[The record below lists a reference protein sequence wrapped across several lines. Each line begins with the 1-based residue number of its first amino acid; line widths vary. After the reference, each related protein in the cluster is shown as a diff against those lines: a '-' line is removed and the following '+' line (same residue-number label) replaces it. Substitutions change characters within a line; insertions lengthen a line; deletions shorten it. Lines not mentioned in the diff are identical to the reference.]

1 MEDYSIVYIGAS
13 WCSSCKTIKPAIELL
28 AECYDL
34 DIDILEFD
42 DLEYEEQESVLKVP
56 TVRIMFKGGILA
68 NWDSNQVNSLK
79 EWLDDN
85 IKE

>member
-13 WCSSCKTIKPAIELL
+13 WCSSCKIIKPAIELL

-34 DIDILEFD
+34 DISILDFD
-42 DLEYEEQESVLKVP
+42 DLEHEEQEHISKVP
-56 TVRIMFKGGILA
+56 TVRVMFKGGILA